1 MSDELRMLE
10 QTLAELFAAEAEDGA
25 DAAALWT
32 TLEDAGL
39 TLAGVPEAAG
49 GSGGG
54 AEEAAAV
61 IRAAARVA
69 APGPLAE
76 TGLLAGWLLAEA
88 GHTVPDGM
96 LGATAGDG
104 ISLRPDGDGWLL
116 DGVVQRVPHG
126 RDLTALAVLA
136 GGQVALVPGT
146 ALTVA
151 AEGANIAGEP
161 RDDLR
166 LAAVRLPAA
175 AVRPAPAHVTADAL
189 ALRGAVARAVAL
201 SGALERV
208 LELTVTYAGEREQF
222 GRPIGKFQ
230 AIQQDIAILAGEVA
244 AARAAADAAV
254 ERPDDLLRV
263 ATAKLRAGD
272 AATRAAEIAHQVHG
286 AIGYTEEHRLH
297 RFTLRLWAWRDEH
310 GSEELWAARLGR
322 CVAAAGADGLWHLL
336 TDTTEEQ

>member
-1 MSDELRMLE
+1 
-10 QTLAELFAAEAEDGA
+10 
-25 DAAALWT
+25 
-32 TLEDAGL
+32 
-39 TLAGVPEAAG
+39 
-49 GSGGG
+49 
-54 AEEAAAV
+54 V

>member
-10 QTLAELFAAEAEDGA
+10 QTLGELFAAEAGDGVE
-25 DAAALWT
+25 AAALWSI
-32 TLEDAGL
+32 LEEAGL

-61 IRAAARVA
+61 IRAAARAA

-88 GHTVPDGM
+88 GHAVPAGM
-96 LGATAGDG
+96 LGAVAGNG
-104 ISLRPDGDGWLL
+104 ISLRPDGDGWVLE
-116 DGVVQRVPHG
+116 GAAPRVPHG
-126 RDLTALAVLA
+126 RELAALAVLA
-136 GGQVALVPGT
+136 GGHVALVPGT
-146 ALTVA
+146 APVVV
-151 AEGANIAGEP
+151 AEGANLAGEP

-166 LAAVRLPAA
+166 LAALRLPAS
-175 AVRPAPAHVTADAL
+175 AVREVPPGLTADDL

-254 ERPDDLLRV
+254 EQPGDLLRV

-272 AATRAAEIAHQVHG
+272 ATTRAAEIAHQVHG

-322 CVAAAGADGLWHLL
+322 QAAAAGGDRLWHLL
-336 TDTTEEQ
+336 TDTTEGQ